1 MMKRGLENFD
11 ADIQEVEDLLKDDD
25 DDTTLSCDSAH
36 SLSIP

>member
-25 DDTTLSCDSAH
+25 DDMENPAH